1 MRRLGAAVGFALICS
16 GCVVTPETQPVV
28 SAVTGDVA
36 ADDPNCREYRA
47 QAMVNGQAQ
56 DIVGRAC
63 LRPDGSWIVTE
74 GPAGAPP
81 QMMIYPP
88 PPPPP
93 YAYDP
98 WLWDFPVGF
107 SLGTTVVFVDRQHHL
122 HHMQIAGLR
131 RFRLAAG
138 GGIRPPMPV
147 RPAYGGMHRG

>member
-1 MRRLGAAVGFALICS
+1 MRRFGPAAGFALFCC
-16 GCVVTPETQPVV
+16 GCVVSPEAQPIV

-36 ADDPNCREYRA
+36 ADDPNCREYHA
-47 QAMVNGQAQ
+47 EAMVDGQPQ

-63 LRPDGSWIVTE
+63 LRPDGSWMVAE

-81 QMMIYPP
+81 QMMVID

-107 SLGTTVVFVDRQHHL
+107 SLGTTVVFVDRQHRL

-131 RFRLAAG
+131 RFHLAAG
-138 GGIRPPMPV
+138 GAIRPMPV
-147 RPAYGGMHRG
+147 HPAYGGVHRG